1 MTMDEQEHSPVGYW
15 ALLQQNRN
23 FRRYFFA
30 HIISLFGDWFNILAI
45 LALLRT
51 MGHDGAGAFGGVFI
65 AKSLATLSI
74 LPVGG
79 VVVDALSR
87 KRVMLMMDW
96 GRALIVLGM
105 FSVIWFPSP
114 WVLYVLLWCQS
125 ALTAFFDPAKRAFL
139 PDIVSKEELPAANA
153 LNAVTWSLMLSL
165 GSGLGGLVVEAYG
178 WQVAMGVDVLSY
190 VISGVLLL
198 GVVEPAFER
207 KALQGN
213 VVAPLIEGW
222 RYLMDNPKIRG
233 LVSLKMMWGIMGSA
247 SVILAMLA
255 EGKYKMASGTMIG
268 VSLLFIARGLGTGI
282 GPIVA
287 RWIAKDRVPV
297 MDSMLGLSFVWAM
310 VFYAPLPFVNSIWAV
325 AILVLMAHLGGATIW
340 VFSTLRL
347 QQLVPSE
354 IRGRVFSWDLIG
366 YLVMHCFSI
375 WLFGVLIDEHG
386 LAPDV
391 ALSSA
396 AMCLM
401 IPAILWFR
409 SVRTGKGVDVQQ
421 RAK

>member
-1 MTMDEQEHSPVGYW
+1 MSTETITPVGYRE
-15 ALLQQNRN
+15 LFSQNAN
-23 FRRYFFA
+23 FRRYFLS

-45 LALLRT
+45 LALLRS
-51 MGHDGAGAFGGVFI
+51 MGHDGAGDFGGVFI
-65 AKSLATLSI
+65 AKALATLSI

-87 KRVMLMMDW
+87 KWVMLVTDW

-114 WVLYVLLWCQS
+114 WLLYSLLWLQS
-125 ALTAFFDPAKRAFL
+125 ALTAFFDPAKRAIL
-139 PDIVSKEELPAANA
+139 PDIVSDAELPAANA

-165 GSGLGGLVVEAYG
+165 GSGLGGLVVEVYG

-190 VISGVLLL
+190 LLSGILLL
-198 GVVEPAFER
+198 GVVEPPFER
-207 KALQGN
+207 KPLQGN
-213 VVAPLIEGW
+213 VLAPLKEGW
-222 RYLMDNPKIRG
+222 QYLMRNRKIRG

-247 SVILAMLA
+247 SVLLAMLA
-255 EGKYKMASGTMIG
+255 EGKYKMASGTMVG

-297 MDSMLGLSFVWAM
+297 MDKMLGLSFLWAF
-310 VFYAPLPFVNSIWAV
+310 VFYVPLPFVNSIWAV
-325 AILVLMAHLGGATIW
+325 AVLVLMAHLGGATIW

-347 QQLVPSE
+347 QQLVPTE

-375 WLFGVLIDEHG
+375 WFFGMLIDEHG
-386 LAPDV
+386 LEPDV
-391 ALSSA
+391 ALSA
-396 AMCLM
+396 AGWCL
-401 IPAILWFR
+401 ILSGAISIRELY
-409 SVRTGKGVDVQQ
+409 VKEPDV
-421 RAK
+421 